1 MKAAIYVRVSTKKQD
16 NAMQLTDLREYV
28 RRMGWEAV
36 EYQEKESSVKRR
48 PILEQMMADAR
59 QRKFDI
65 VLVWKID
72 RFARSM
78 KHFIDLV
85 LELDRAGVALR
96 SVTQNIS
103 SDQKDPMG
111 VFVLGLFGLLAQ
123 LERSIIVERVK
134 AGVAEAKRKGKHCGR
149 PTKVFRRDRALE
161 LRAAGMSW
169 RKIEAEL
176 GIPQATIRAA
186 LSGVQ
191 KV

>member
-1 MKAAIYVRVSTKKQD
+1 MTKCAIYARVSTKKQD
-16 NAMQLTDLREYV
+16 NAMQLTELREYV
-28 RRMGWEAV
+28 ARMGYEAV

-48 PILEQMMADAR
+48 PVLERMMADAR

-96 SVTQNIS
+96 SITQNIS

-111 VFVLGLFGLLAQ
+111 VFTMGLFGLLAQ
-123 LERSIIVERVK
+123 LERSIIVERVR
-134 AGVAEAKRKGKHCGR
+134 AGVAEAQRQGKHCGR
-149 PTKVFRRDRALE
+149 PVKIFRRDRARE
-161 LRAAGMSW
+161 LRDQGWSW
-169 RKIEAEL
+169 RKIAGEL
-176 GIPQATIRAA
+176 GVPQATIRLA
-186 LSGVQ
+186 LAGGR
-191 KV
+191 